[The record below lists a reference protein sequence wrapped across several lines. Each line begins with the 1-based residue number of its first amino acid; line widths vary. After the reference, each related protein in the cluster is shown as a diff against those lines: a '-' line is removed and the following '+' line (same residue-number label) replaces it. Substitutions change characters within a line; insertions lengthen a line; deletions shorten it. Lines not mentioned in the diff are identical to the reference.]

1 MSRAEGRQIVDTALA
16 LLRSH
21 SHAPALE
28 ILDLA
33 MQGRHGSSPDF
44 DAPDQAFGNWI
55 DPPSPFAELLRQAFA
70 VDDIG
75 PSAAAHWVADDDG
88 AAIAADWEACVVE
101 PFAKRYRLWDP
112 SSSPLR
118 VSGRPASHAAIR

>member
-21 SHAPALE
+21 SHVPALE

-44 DAPDQAFGNWI
+44 DAPDQHFGNWI
-55 DPPSPFAELLRQAFA
+55 DPPSAFGELLRRAFA

-75 PSAAAHWVADDDG
+75 PGAVVLWMAGDDG
-88 AAIAADWEACVVE
+88 GAISADWEARVVE
-101 PFAKRYRLWDP
+101 PFAERYRLWDP
-112 SSSPLR
+112 DSSKVR
-118 VSGRPASHAAIR
+118 V